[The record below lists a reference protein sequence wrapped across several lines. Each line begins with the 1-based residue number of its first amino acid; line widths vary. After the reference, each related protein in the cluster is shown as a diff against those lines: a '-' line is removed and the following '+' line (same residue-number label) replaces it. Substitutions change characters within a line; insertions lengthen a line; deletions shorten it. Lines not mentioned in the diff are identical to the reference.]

1 MPDLNDMYFFAKVV
15 EYGGYS
21 AASRHLGV
29 QTSMLSRRIGELEQ
43 RLGVRLL
50 NRTTRRISLTA
61 AGETFHSHCLSLV
74 GIAEAAHEAIEQ
86 TRSEPRGLVRVSCP
100 PGLLHSHVARIAT
113 KFLTDNPLVRL
124 HIEASNRRVDVVEER
139 FDVALRVRT
148 PPLEDSDLAI
158 RRFGETDTAL
168 VACASLWKGRAP
180 PSTLEELSELPTLAM
195 TDSTHKQ
202 VWQFIDAHKKPLL
215 FTHEPR
221 LTVDD
226 FQSLHVAVLGGL
238 GVAWLPEIMVRTDL
252 REGRLTRVLP
262 QLALSRGV
270 VHAVFPSRR
279 GMVPAVRNFLDAL
292 VAGFENCDD
301 FAADFIVSRGPSA

>member
-29 QTSMLSRRIGELEQ
+29 QTSMLSRRIAELEQ

-61 AGETFHSHCLSLV
+61 VGETFHSHCMSLV
-74 GIAEAAHEAIEQ
+74 GIADAAHEAIEQ

-100 PGLLHSHVARIAT
+100 AGLLHSHVANTAT
-113 KFLTDNPLVRL
+113 QFLLDNPLVRL

-148 PPLEDSDLAI
+148 PPLDDSDLAI
-158 RRFGETDTAL
+158 RRFGETDTML
-168 VACASLWKGRAP
+168 VGCPSLWQGKP
-180 PSTLEELSELPTLAM
+180 VPSTLEELAALPTLAM
-195 TDSTHKQ
+195 TDSAHKQ
-202 VWQFIDAHKKPLL
+202 VWQFLDAARKPLL
-215 FTHEPR
+215 FSHVPR

-226 FQSLHVAVLGGL
+226 FQSLHTAVLGGL
-238 GVAWLPEIMVRTDL
+238 GVAWLPEITVRADMHA
-252 REGRLTRVLP
+252 GRLVRVMP
-262 QLALSRGV
+262 QLTLPRGI

-292 VAGFENCDD
+292 VDGFAN
-301 FAADFIVSRGPSA
+301 APGAVADFLVRPPAA

>member
-29 QTSMLSRRIGELEQ
+29 QTSMLSRRIAELEQ

-61 AGETFHSHCLSLV
+61 AGETFHSHCMSLV
-74 GIAEAAHEAIEQ
+74 GIADAAHEAIEQ

-100 PGLLHSHVARIAT
+100 AGLLHSHVATIAT
-113 KFLTDNPLVRL
+113 QFLHDNPLVRL

-139 FDVALRVRT
+139 FDLALRVRT
-148 PPLEDSDLAI
+148 PPLDDSDLAI
-158 RRFGETDTAL
+158 RRFGETDTML
-168 VACASLWKGRAP
+168 VGCPSLWQGKP
-180 PSTLEELSELPTLAM
+180 VPSTLEELSALPTLAM

-202 VWQFIDAHKKPLL
+202 VWQFLDASKKPLL
-215 FTHEPR
+215 FSHVPR

-226 FQSLHVAVLGGL
+226 FQSLHIAVLGGL
-238 GVAWLPEIMVRTDL
+238 GVAWLPEITVRADM
-252 REGRLTRVLP
+252 RAGRLVRVMP
-262 QLALSRGV
+262 QLALPRGI

-292 VAGFENCDD
+292 VDGFAN
-301 FAADFIVSRGPSA
+301 APGAVADFLVRPPSA